1 MFSKA
6 TRKFV
11 NEIDPDGCLIPVSR
25 LNESDNLSVVSVV
38 IKRNPSW
45 FWQKPKFI
53 PTDFTLNDVLLGED
67 PIEPGLIETD
77 FLKYNGT
84 IENSETGNAEANV
97 GPAKMNIEGKG
108 LHKMASS
115 FGSLTKQEVDVQKLL
130 CDTKNRCLDLQH
142 SLLKQVLQRGNDVFA
157 LVKERIITTQT
168 CTVTETVQEGGSC
181 TSFLGLTVPKKIQV
195 SVKNG
200 SLHSDSKVSIEIP
213 AKTALAYSLME
224 LNVKSTGQFELCLL
238 PDTYGYTEVDGLN
251 STNATLLNT
260 MPNESPVQKLQQEW
274 NKLQI
279 DFEVLSGLPASTR
292 SLLFPQITLLLKDK
306 AAIRTLDFALRDLI
320 EGRKPD
326 LSSLDNLPSLKK
338 AAQTTLELFKETEGA
353 GHEPLERVTIEQHL
367 EPSALTAIN
376 ILTSA
381 LKEMTESTL
390 SLLGSCCSCT
400 TIQAL
405 QQLVRNVLGN
415 TECSLKDSTLAPLAE
430 KDTYCKVQELFGS
443 FNVLLSKEEEL
454 IQVQISNQQ
463 EAVSPSLC
471 IAIFGLASL
480 STA

>member
-25 LNESDNLSVVSVV
+25 LNESDNLNVVSVV

-45 FWQKPKFI
+45 FWQQPKYI

-67 PIEPGLIETD
+67 PIEPVLIETD

-84 IENSETGNAEANV
+84 IENSEAGNAEANV
-97 GPAKMNIEGKG
+97 GPANVNIEGKG
-108 LHKMASS
+108 LHKLASS

-142 SLLKQVLQRGNDVFA
+142 SLLKQVLQRGHDVFA

-181 TSFLGLTVPKKIQV
+181 SSFLGLTVPKKIQV

-279 DFEVLSGLPASTR
+279 DFEVLSGLPVSTR
-292 SLLFPQITLLLKDK
+292 SLLLQQITLLLKDK
-306 AAIRTLDFALRDLI
+306 AAISTLDFALRDLL

-326 LSSLDNLPSLKK
+326 LSSLDNVPSLKK
-338 AAQTTLELFKETEGA
+338 AAQTTLDLFKETEGA
-353 GHEPLERVTIEQHL
+353 GHGPLERVTIEQHL

-381 LKEMTESTL
+381 LEEMTESTL
-390 SLLGSCCSCT
+390 SLLKSCCSHT

-405 QQLVRNVLGN
+405 QQLVQNVLGN
-415 TECSLKDSTLAPLAE
+415 TECSLKDSTLAPLIE
-430 KDTYCKVQELFGS
+430 KDTYSKVQELFGS
-443 FNVLLSKEEEL
+443 SNVLLSKEEEL

-463 EAVSPSLC
+463 EDVSLILC

-480 STA
+480 STD